1 VYIEKSKNMNKFSQ
15 LWQDKDYREN
25 LANVYLTSVIK
36 DEVEFSTMNLRLIR
50 DAANILL
57 KEENF

>member
-1 VYIEKSKNMNKFSQ
+1 MYIEKSKNMNKFSQ

-57 KEENF
+57 KEDNF

>member
-1 VYIEKSKNMNKFSQ
+1 MNKFSQ

-57 KEENF
+57 KEDNF

>member
-1 VYIEKSKNMNKFSQ
+1 MYIEKSKNMNKFSQ

>member
-1 VYIEKSKNMNKFSQ
+1 MYIEKSKNMNKFSQ

-36 DEVEFSTMNLRLIR
+36 DEVEFSTINLRLIR